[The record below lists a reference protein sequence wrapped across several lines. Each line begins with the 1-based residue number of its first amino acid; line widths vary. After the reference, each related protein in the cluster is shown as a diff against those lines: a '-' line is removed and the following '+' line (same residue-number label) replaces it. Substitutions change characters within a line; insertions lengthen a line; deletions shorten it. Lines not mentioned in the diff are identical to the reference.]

1 MDGSHNEPEAKVK
14 HDQGRESAPP
24 EHVNEPPVF
33 PALQNH
39 DQQLLCT
46 NPREKL
52 PELQQPPN
60 GADGVAAEPFQPL
73 AEELMRRY
81 QDNPPLAHQASQ
93 IVKLYRRLYESYVAR
108 KTECQFLEK
117 ANEELR
123 TANLYLYQER
133 ECLQSR
139 YAKQEKELA
148 CFGQAFDNLGTGIG
162 SILRSSEGGI
172 LESMLETADRT
183 DEGAA

>member
-39 DQQLLCT
+39 DQQL
-46 NPREKL
+46 
-52 PELQQPPN
+52 PPN

>member
-1 MDGSHNEPEAKVK
+1 MDGLHNEPEAKVK
-14 HDQGRESAPP
+14 HDQDRESVPP

-39 DQQLLCT
+39 DQQLL
-46 NPREKL
+46 

-60 GADGVAAEPFQPL
+60 EGEALAAEPFQPV

-93 IVKLYRRLYESYVAR
+93 IVKLYRRLYESHLAR

-162 SILRSSEGGI
+162 SILRNSEGGI
-172 LESMLETADRT
+172 LESMLETGDRT